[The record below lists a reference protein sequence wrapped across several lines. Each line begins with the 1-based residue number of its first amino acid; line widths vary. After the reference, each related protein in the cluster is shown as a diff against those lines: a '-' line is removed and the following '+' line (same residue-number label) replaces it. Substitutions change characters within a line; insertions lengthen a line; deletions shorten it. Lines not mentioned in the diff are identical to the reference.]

1 MYERPPTVQSVSKLQ
16 VLVVSTTLRN
26 VRGSIA
32 LAVPAN
38 TTNRQV
44 EVKEVFKL
52 KVSQDNNQV
61 LSFEKG
67 LLCRFCLSKGTEK
80 V

>member
-26 VRGSIA
+26 VRESIA

-38 TTNRQV
+38 TTNRQI
-44 EVKEVFKL
+44 EVKEVVFIFL
-52 KVSQDNNQV
+52 I
-61 LSFEKG
+61 
-67 LLCRFCLSKGTEK
+67 
-80 V
+80 